1 MLRPSG
7 SCDHS
12 VSDHASH
19 LLCKQV
25 QGVVNLTAEIICD
38 LAGTTRIRDRLLTQ
52 LFSGDDMETN
62 L

>member
-1 MLRPSG
+1 M
-7 SCDHS
+7 
-12 VSDHASH
+12 SDHASH